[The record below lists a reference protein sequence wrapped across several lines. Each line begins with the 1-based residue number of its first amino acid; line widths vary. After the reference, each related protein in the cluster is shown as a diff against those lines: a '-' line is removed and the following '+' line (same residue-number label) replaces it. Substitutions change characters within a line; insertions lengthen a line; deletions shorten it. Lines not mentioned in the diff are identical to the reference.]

1 MDPSNTRKV
10 YAPYSTSG
18 EQVGQTP
25 LTGYVDVAQA
35 IYPAV
40 NTGQISTDGEWSGV
54 LVSDKLF
61 FDFQTDL
68 AIANGADIISNKVID
83 TYGYNKLNIGLN
95 VSRAGD
101 YNFLLLFGGDDNDSY
116 LNLNP
121 INTAGQPKATIRT
134 DSSTNAFSTL
144 LNDAETIGADVWNIF
159 QVNNLEGFKLKLKI
173 VNNSGGNANIQT
185 AIQRLI

>member
-1 MDPSNTRKV
+1 MVYNRTG
-10 YAPYSTSG
+10 YAPWS
-18 EQVGQTP
+18 
-25 LTGYVDVAQA
+25 LTREAGVQSATVDGTIEVPQY
-35 IYPAV
+35 IQPTLD
-40 NTGQISTDGEWSGV
+40 TGFCDEDGNWKGIKSN
-54 LVSDKLF
+54 DDLF
-61 FDFQTDL
+61 RDFQTDL
-68 AIANGADIISNKVID
+68 AIANGADAISNKVID
-83 TYGYNKLNIGLN
+83 MYGFSKLNIGLK

-159 QVNNLEGFKLKLKI
+159 QVNDLDGFRLKLKMI
-173 VNNSGGNANIQT
+173 NNSGGNSNIET
-185 AIQRLI
+185 AVQRLV